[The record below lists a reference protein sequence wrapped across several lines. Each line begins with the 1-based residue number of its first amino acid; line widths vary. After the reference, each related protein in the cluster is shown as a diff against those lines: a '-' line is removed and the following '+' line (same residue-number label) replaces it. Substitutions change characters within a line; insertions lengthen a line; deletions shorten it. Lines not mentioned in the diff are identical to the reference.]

1 MISIQ
6 ANRVSYIL
14 QMFYSKYI
22 SMVVNPA
29 GEDRTRPCLLVT
41 SSAFL
46 LTRRTLCL
54 IYLYLNWSGLV
65 MWPWPGAR
73 KLKKL
78 RKPLGYLQTSLTDTT
93 KSSNTWF
100 KLSTWN
106 FCIKKGKYETAFAW
120 QSLGKKRVLTRDF
133 SFIWHWDW
141 EKHGVMLSSL
151 AGKHFLLVFSNT

>member
-22 SMVVNPA
+22 SMVVNSA
-29 GEDRTRPCLLVT
+29 GEDRTRSCLLVT

-54 IYLYLNWSGLV
+54 IYLYLNWSELV
-65 MWPWPGAR
+65 MWPWPGTR

-100 KLSTWN
+100 KLSIWN
-106 FCIKKGKYETAFAW
+106 ICIKKGKYETAFAW
-120 QSLGKKRVLTRDF
+120 QSLGKKKKSSYKRFFFHLALSLREAWCHAVLFGRET
-133 SFIWHWDW
+133 
-141 EKHGVMLSSL
+141 
-151 AGKHFLLVFSNT
+151 FLTCFL